1 MEQLKNMN
9 SCPMS
14 FGFGLI
20 HNVTDHQSWYLGVP
34 WCTVVTRIALSA
46 RCPILSHNVPDNLQH
61 IYIVRRSG
69 LIIAYLPF
77 VPKNLRFSPLPWS
90 QTLGPEEPQRLKVNG
105 VDAALEEEEVNP
117 GKGGWWH
124 CPINELWIYRE
135 TAMQSSLRH

>member
-1 MEQLKNMN
+1 
-9 SCPMS
+9 MS
-14 FGFGLI
+14 FCFALL

-46 RCPILSHNVPDNLQH
+46 RCPILRHNIPDNLDK
-61 IYIVRRSG
+61 YIWRWSCHVPYSG

-77 VPKNLRFSPLPWS
+77 VPENLRFSPLPWS

-124 CPINELWIYRE
+124 CPINELWIGRR
-135 TAMQSSLRH
+135 QCNLV